1 MKTKTEKVIRKEQ
14 KTMADEKKRSEN
26 QELNEEEMGK
36 VSGGFYVFDHDS
48 KFPKVPPVYTTDPV
62 KPQEQTE

>member
-1 MKTKTEKVIRKEQ
+1 
-14 KTMADEKKRSEN
+14 MADEKKRSEN

-48 KFPKVPPVYTTDPV
+48 KFPKKPPVYTTDPV

>member
-1 MKTKTEKVIRKEQ
+1 
-14 KTMADEKKRSEN
+14 MADEKKKAEN

-36 VSGGFYVFDHDS
+36 VSGGFHIFAPD
-48 KFPKVPPVYTTDPV
+48 PKLPKKPPVYTTDPV